1 MATRACVRLRLRQ
14 AAAANLI
21 QMEHVVKRFY
31 AEVACDQEIL
41 NTLAKQLYEEGKDNL
56 VVADVQSYLI
66 QYKRDPQGALDG
78 IQSWLESLRPPT
90 RGPPASEVAPF
101 TPSKQLPA
109 YELLMPQQSVRSLLH
124 MLDMIL
130 T

>member
-1 MATRACVRLRLRQ
+1 MFSLAWTRWSSSSC
-14 AAAANLI
+14 
-21 QMEHVVKRFY
+21 FY

-41 NTLAKQLYEEGKDNL
+41 NTLAKQLYEEGKDDL

-90 RGPPASEVAPF
+90 RGPPASEVPPF
-101 TPSKQLPA
+101 TPLKQLPA
-109 YELLMPQQSVRSLLH
+109 Y
-124 MLDMIL
+124 
-130 T
+130 